1 MPIII
6 HDFEVVVDAPP
17 PQSTSTESSE
27 PPAPSAALRAEEVE
41 FLLRWLEDR
50 RARLLAD

>member
-1 MPIII
+1 
-6 HDFEVVVDAPP
+6 VVDAPP
-17 PQSTSTESSE
+17 EQSAPTETGA
-27 PPAPSAALRAEEVE
+27 PPAPSAALRAEEID